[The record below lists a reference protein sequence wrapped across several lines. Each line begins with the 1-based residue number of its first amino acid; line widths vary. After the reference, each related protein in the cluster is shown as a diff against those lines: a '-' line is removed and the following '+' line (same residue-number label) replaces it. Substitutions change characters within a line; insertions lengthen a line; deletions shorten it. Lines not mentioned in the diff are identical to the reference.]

1 MAIMAERRILN
12 SSGAERVLSLIIPVY
27 YNAESLPDVAK
38 AITWLEAELTTR
50 NLGLEVIFVDDGS
63 GDASLAELLKI
74 KSARPATKII
84 KFTRNFGAVQAVRAG
99 MRQASGDE
107 VANMA
112 ADLHDPV
119 EQVVVMVD
127 AWLAGGRYVISVR
140 RSRADP
146 LLTRI
151 SARIYYRLIRM
162 LVASDFPRKGYDFRL
177 MDRAIANQHEAIP
190 AYVNPIIFE
199 FYLGFKPT
207 VLEYDR
213 RERIHGKSRWS
224 FRKRLNLM
232 LDTILG
238 FSVRPLRLF
247 SAIGALTAVASVI
260 YGIFLIVATLL
271 HGGDMPGFP
280 TIVTL
285 ISFFFSLVLLMLGII
300 GEYIWR
306 IFDRVT
312 QKPESVIEQVF
323 F

>member
-1 MAIMAERRILN
+1 MAERRVLT
-12 SSGAERVLSLIIPVY
+12 SSAEERVLSLIIPVY
-27 YNAESLPDVAK
+27 YNAESLQDVAK
-38 AITWLEAELTTR
+38 AIAWLEAELAQR
-50 NLGLEVIFVDDGS
+50 NLGLELIFVDDGS
-63 GDASLAELLKI
+63 GDESLAGLLRI

-99 MRQASGDE
+99 MRHATGDV
-107 VANMA
+107 VAYMA
-112 ADLHDPV
+112 ADLQDPI
-119 EQVVVMVD
+119 EQVVAMVD

-146 LLTRI
+146 LMTRI
-151 SARIYYRLIRM
+151 TARIYYRLIRM
-162 LVASDFPRKGYDFRL
+162 LVAPDFPRKGYDFRL
-177 MDRAIANQHEAIP
+177 MDRAIAKQHEAIP

-213 RERIHGKSRWS
+213 RERVHGKSRWS
-224 FRKRLNLM
+224 LRKRLNLM

-238 FSVRPLRLF
+238 FSVRPLRMF
-247 SAIGALTAVASVI
+247 SAIGVLTAVASVC
-260 YGIFLIVATLL
+260 YGIFLVVATLL
-271 HGGDMPGFP
+271 HGGDMPGFA
-280 TIVTL
+280 TIATL

-312 QKPESVIEQVF
+312 QRPESVIEDVYF
-323 F
+323 